1 MNMAWN
7 KDVLAKLNEVT
18 TVQNHPN
25 DDQGKSFQDNPIWV
39 VTNDDKVYLRAGKG
53 KESKWYQS
61 GIKNGGSIELD
72 GQNFDVD
79 YVSVDDPAEISAVT
93 EAYLKK
99 KSCVTN
105 EINQIAV
112 KVPEIAI
119 RIYENCG
126 FSLL

>member
-1 MNMAWN
+1 MAWN
-7 KDVLAKLNEVT
+7 KEVHAKLNEVDT
-18 TVQNHPN
+18 EQNHPN
-25 DDQGKSFQDNPIWV
+25 DDQVKSFQEHPILV

-99 KSCVTN
+99 YHGQYPIDMMISDKCADATV
-105 EINQIAV
+105 ELRL
-112 KVPEIAI
+112 K
-119 RIYENCG
+119 
-126 FSLL
+126 

>member
-1 MNMAWN
+1 MAWN
-7 KDVLAKLNEVT
+7 KEVLAKLNEVA

-39 VTNDDKVYLRAGKG
+39 VTNDDKVYLRVGKG
-53 KESKWYQS
+53 KESEWYQS

-99 KSCVTN
+99 YHGQYPIDMMISDKCADATV
-105 EINQIAV
+105 ELRL
-112 KVPEIAI
+112 K
-119 RIYENCG
+119 
-126 FSLL
+126 

>member
-1 MNMAWN
+1 MAWN

-39 VTNDDKVYLRAGKG
+39 VTKVYLRAGKG

-79 YVSVDDPAEISAVT
+79 YVPVDDPAEISAVT

-99 KSCVTN
+99 YHGQYPIDMMISNKCADATA
-105 EINQIAV
+105 ELRL
-112 KVPEIAI
+112 K
-119 RIYENCG
+119 
-126 FSLL
+126 